1 MSDDPQPQD
10 ATPSLFALFGGF
22 FEIGMLGFGGV
33 LPWARRMVVEQ
44 RRWLTA
50 SEFTDLLALC
60 QFLPGPNICNMS
72 VALGA
77 RFHGVAGAA
86 ACFSGLMAAPTAIVL
101 ALGVFYS
108 HFSDVPAV
116 QHGFAGLAAAASGL
130 IIAMA
135 VKISAPLRGDWPAIG
150 VALVTF
156 AIIALLRPP
165 LLQTLLVLAPLS
177 VVLLWWLRGRA
188 DRRNR

>member
-1 MSDDPQPQD
+1 MSEASQPQP
-10 ATPSLFALFGGF
+10 APSLFALFSGF
-22 FEIGMLGFGGV
+22 FGIGMLGFGGV

-44 RRWLTA
+44 RGWLTP

-77 RFHGVAGAA
+77 RFRGLAGAA
-86 ACFSGLMAAPTAIVL
+86 SCFAGLMAAPSVIVL
-101 ALGVFYS
+101 LLGLIYDRFA
-108 HFSDVPAV
+108 DVPAV

-135 VKISAPLRGDWPAIG
+135 VKIAAPLRGNWPGIFIAVLAFI
-150 VALVTF
+150 A
-156 AIIALLRPP
+156 IALLRTP
-165 LLQTLLVLAPLS
+165 LLPTLAVLAPCS
-177 VVLLWWLRGRA
+177 VVLLSWLRLRA
-188 DRRNR
+188 ERALR

>member
-1 MSDDPQPQD
+1 M
-10 ATPSLFALFGGF
+10 
-22 FEIGMLGFGGV
+22 
-33 LPWARRMVVEQ
+33 
-44 RRWLTA
+44 
-50 SEFTDLLALC
+50 
-60 QFLPGPNICNMS
+60 
-72 VALGA
+72 
-77 RFHGVAGAA
+77 
-86 ACFSGLMAAPTAIVL
+86 
-101 ALGVFYS
+101 FYS